1 MLQRPNAFGGK
12 TVLVAGGA
20 GFLGSHLCDALLGL
34 GHHVVCV
41 DSFLTG
47 SFENIAP
54 LQNHPRF
61 SVVRHDICEPLAAM
75 IAPLHQIY
83 NLACPASPPRYQ
95 ADPIHTMLTSV
106 AGTTNLLKLAVQHQA
121 AFLLAST
128 SEIYGDPEQ
137 HPQDE
142 SYWGHVN
149 CTGPRACYDEGKR
162 AAEAL
167 CFDSLR
173 AGSVD
178 ARVVRIFNTYGPRM
192 QPDDGRIVS
201 NLIVQALRGE
211 PLTIFGSGQQTRSFC
226 YVSDL
231 VDGLIRLMN
240 VEPNPGLPIN
250 LGNPGE
256 FTIAELAEMVLA
268 RVPTRSK
275 IVHRPLPTDDPKR
288 RRPDISRAKELLA
301 WEPKVVLAEG
311 LEHTVAWFS
320 QKIPPAM
327 AVPRRAHR
335 PMAELEHGATRP
347 GDELPHE

>member
-1 MLQRPNAFGGK
+1 MLQRSNAFGSK

-20 GFLGSHLCDALLGL
+20 GFLGSHLCDALLEL
-34 GHHVVCV
+34 GHRVVCV

-61 SVVRHDICEPLAAM
+61 SVVRHDICEPLPAT
-75 IAPLHQIY
+75 IALDQIY

-95 ADPIHTMLTSV
+95 ADPIHTMMTSV
-106 AGTTNLLKLAVQHQA
+106 AGTTNLLKLARQHDA
-121 AFLLAST
+121 TFLMAST

-142 SYWGHVN
+142 SYLGHVN

-173 AGSVD
+173 SGAID

-231 VDGLIRLMN
+231 VEGLMRLMN
-240 VEPNPGLPIN
+240 IDPNPGVPIN

-275 IVHRPLPTDDPKR
+275 IVHRPLPADDPKR
-288 RRPDISRAKELLA
+288 RRPDITRAKELLG
-301 WEPKVVLAEG
+301 WEPKVVLSEG
-311 LEHTVAWFS
+311 LEHTVAWFR
-320 QKIPPAM
+320 QQI
-327 AVPRRAHR
+327 R
-335 PMAELEHGATRP
+335 PVEGAAKRPLRP
-347 GDELPHE
+347 GAEHLGNPCRADAGR